1 MSQVVIE
8 VELRVR
14 QMPRGGGTVMMGQS
28 QGNNPGFGTG
38 AGPGANGFA
47 QMKFFNDA
55 TVVPGT
61 AGAITK
67 ANLLTALE
75 TIASDFAAASGTTLF
90 TTDLIAEINGWQSGD
105 P

>member
-8 VELRVR
+8 VEVRVR
-14 QMPRGGGTVMMGQS
+14 QMPRGGGTAMMGQS

-38 AGPGANGFA
+38 AGPGAMGFA
-47 QMKFFNDA
+47 QMKFWNDA

-61 AGAITK
+61 AGSITK
-67 ANLLTALE
+67 ANLLTALQ

-90 TTDLIAEINGWQSGD
+90 TTADIAEINAWQTGS